1 MNSSISQRDR
11 DLFDNLFVLELAN
24 NHWGSL
30 ARGLNII
37 NQHARVVLKH
47 DIKAAIKLQ
56 LRDVQGFIHPD
67 YKGNTTL
74 RYVHKT
80 EATQLS
86 KADFARMVQAIHDV
100 GCIPMATPFDEASV
114 DLCVE
119 LFLPIIKIA
128 SSDVGDWPLM
138 EKIASTRRPVILSS
152 GGAQEAVL
160 DDTVAFFAKQDIPL
174 AINHCVSLYPSED
187 HELQLH
193 QIDWLRQ
200 RYPRHVIGLSTHEY
214 HDWHSSMLLSY
225 AKGARTWERHIDI
238 EADGIPVSPYCSLP
252 AQCDQWYAA
261 FHKAQEMCGTAQGSR
276 RTIPQRETEYLNAL
290 VRGAYARHDLAPGHI
305 LSQERL
311 HQDFYF
317 AIPLHKGQISC
328 REILDGEAL
337 RQPMKAHESLTL
349 DHLGVAWDDQ
359 PQLKATIAQRGI

>member
-1 MNSSISQRDR
+1 MTTINPRDR
-11 DLFDNLFVLELAN
+11 DLFDDLFVLELAN
-24 NHWGSL
+24 NHWGSVE
-30 ARGLNII
+30 RGLKII
-37 NQHARVVLKH
+37 RQHARVVRKH

-67 YKGNTTL
+67 YKGNTEL
-74 RYVHKT
+74 RYVKKT

-86 KADFARMVQAIHDV
+86 QADFARLVQAIHDE

-114 DLCVE
+114 DFCVE

-128 SSDVGDWPLM
+128 SSDACDWPLL
-138 EKIASTRRPVILSS
+138 EKAASARRPVIISS
-152 GGAQEAVL
+152 GGASEQVL
-160 DDTVAFFAKQDIPL
+160 DESVAFFAERQIPL

-187 HELQLH
+187 HELELH

-200 RYPRHVIGLSTHEY
+200 RYPRHVIGFSTHEY

-238 EADGIPVSPYCSLP
+238 EDGGIPVSPYCSLP
-252 AQCDQWYAA
+252 EQCALWYAA
-261 FHKAQEMCGTAQGSR
+261 FHKAQEMCGSTPNQR
-276 RTIPQRETEYLNAL
+276 RNILPRETEYLDAL
-290 VRGAYARHDLAPGHI
+290 LRGAYARHDLPLGHVI
-305 LSQERL
+305 SKERL
-311 HQDFYF
+311 QQDFYF

-337 RQPMKAHESLTL
+337 RQPIKAHESLTL
-349 DHLGVAWDDQ
+349 EHLNVAWDEH
-359 PQLKATIAQRGI
+359 PQLKATIMQRGI